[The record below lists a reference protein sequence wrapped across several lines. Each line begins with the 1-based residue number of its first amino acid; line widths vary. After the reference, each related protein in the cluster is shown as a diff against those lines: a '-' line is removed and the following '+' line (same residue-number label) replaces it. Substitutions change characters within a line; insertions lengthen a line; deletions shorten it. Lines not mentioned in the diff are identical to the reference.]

1 MLPLIPMESS
11 LYNPFDKFLFD
22 ENTCFLSGVP
32 LEVPLHYSVF
42 PAWILEEHQ
51 IGEQVFKMLDESY
64 RKYSD
69 LKLPCS
75 PTVFEQ
81 LTQLDD
87 EVYQAFQKGFSG
99 VQALD
104 QVRLFQWIGKWV
116 YGIIFNEIQAGIEQQ
131 KQSGEAMN
139 FSQTLVHKF
148 SHLHLM
154 LQSLIRETEFEAV
167 NPFTIMIYPVDN
179 PEKTYNYRDEINT
192 LVFSLRI
199 RDLGIIACLQDNGAN
214 AKYHQEILEASAGHI
229 LHPIQFEEICAR
241 FFYSCYLFNRLPEYI
256 VTSVGQK
263 VYIEPMSLFGS
274 DNRPLF
280 DYFQA
285 KTYGQVLENFWK
297 PWGLT
302 LFEII
307 KDPEN
312 PLSFLTGPDGKFI
325 ETENLNLPA
334 SASGL

>member
-1 MLPLIPMESS
+1 MESA
-11 LYNPFDKFLFD
+11 LYNPFDNFLFD
-22 ENTCFLSGVP
+22 NKTCFLSGAK
-32 LEVPLHYSVF
+32 LEETLFYPVF
-42 PAWILEEHQ
+42 PEWIINENE
-51 IGEQVFKMLDESY
+51 IAEQVFKMLDESY

-69 LKLPCS
+69 LKVPCS
-75 PTVFEQ
+75 REVFDK
-81 LTQLDD
+81 LSQLDD
-87 EVYQAFQKGFSG
+87 EIFQAFQKGYQG
-99 VQALD
+99 IQAVD

-116 YGIIFNEIQAGIEQQ
+116 YGIIFSEIQAGIEQQ
-131 KQSGEAMN
+131 KMSGEPMN

-148 SHLHLM
+148 GNLHLM
-154 LQSLIRETEFEAV
+154 LQSVIREMEFEAV
-167 NPFTIMIYPVDN
+167 NPFSILVYQVDN

-214 AKYHQEILEASAGHI
+214 AKYHQEVLDSVKGEV

-256 VTSVGQK
+256 ITAAGDTI
-263 VYIEPMSLFGS
+263 YIEPMSLFGS

-297 PWGLT
+297 PWGFT

-307 KDPEN
+307 KDPEQ
-312 PLSFLTGPDGKFI
+312 PMSFLTDQDGNFLPK
-325 ETENLNLPA
+325 ENLNLP
-334 SASGL
+334 G

>member
-1 MLPLIPMESS
+1 MPMESS
-11 LYNPFDKFLFD
+11 LYNPFDKFLFNS
-22 ENTCFLSGVP
+22 NTCFLSGAP
-32 LEVPLHYSVF
+32 LEVAYYYPVF
-42 PAWILEEHQ
+42 PEWIVKEHQ

-69 LKLPCS
+69 LQLPCS
-75 PTVFEQ
+75 ETVFKQ
-81 LTQLDD
+81 LTQLDE
-87 EVYQAFQKGFSG
+87 EVFQAFQKGYQG
-99 VQALD
+99 VESVD

-131 KQSGEAMN
+131 RESGEPMN

-154 LQSLIRETEFEAV
+154 LQSIIRDTEFEAV
-167 NPFTIMIYPVDN
+167 NPFTILVFPVDN
-179 PEKTYNYRDEINT
+179 PEMTYNYRDEINT

-214 AKYHQEILEASAGHI
+214 AKYHQDVLESVAGRK

-256 VTSVGQK
+256 VTSVGEK
-263 VYIEPMSLFGS
+263 IFIEPMSLFGS

-297 PWGLT
+297 PWGFT

-307 KDPEN
+307 QDPEK
-312 PLSFLTGPDGKFI
+312 PMAFLTDTQGNFI
-325 ETENLNLPA
+325 ERERLNLPH
-334 SASGL
+334 SSEEL